1 MTRKEAITN
10 LNMIS
15 VAFVEPVTKG
25 QRELIDDTFN
35 MAIKAL
41 EQLTSYEQTI
51 NKLTEAISEQATIL
65 DKITD
70 EISAL
75 IDWHDCPIEYDNG
88 NDAWYCEACNQA
100 IKIVD
105 KYKARREET
114 G

>member
-1 MTRKEAITN
+1 MTREDAINN
-10 LNMIS
+10 LNMIRF
-15 VAFVEPVTKG
+15 AFVEAETKE
-25 QRELIDDTFN
+25 QRKIIDDTFD
-35 MAIKAL
+35 MAIEAL
-41 EQLTSYEQTI
+41 KQLTSYEQTI

-105 KYKARREET
+105 KYKGGENS
-114 G
+114 